1 MLDLETLKLFIAVAE
16 HGSFT
21 RAAIK
26 LGMTQPTIGKRVQ
39 QLERDL
45 SSQLLY
51 RHGRGVN
58 LTDAGER
65 LAEVARTVLMQIDK
79 ITIELE
85 DVEQQL
91 RGWVT
96 LGLPPSLG
104 ASLSVPLARQ
114 FQERFPHAKLRVIEA
129 FSGSLL
135 ELLES
140 GKIDLGVLY
149 DARLSPTILVSPLLQ
164 EDLYLIESG
173 QNAGTD
179 EPADFG
185 ELAVGPFVLS
195 NSSNGLRRVIDS
207 AAALASIT
215 VDVAFELDSITA
227 LKRIVEVGPERCVLP
242 YGAVHREV
250 REGKL
255 RARPFAGRGLSALL
269 VSAMPLHRPT
279 PRLAKELLELLVE
292 QVETCIAN
300 GMIAGKRL

>member
-1 MLDLETLKLFIAVAE
+1 MVDLETLTLFIAVAE

-39 QLERDL
+39 QLEKDL
-45 SSQLLY
+45 GSQLLY

-58 LTDAGER
+58 LTAAGER
-65 LAEVARTVLMQIDK
+65 LVEVARAVLLQLDK
-79 ITIELE
+79 VKIELE
-85 DVEQQL
+85 DAEQQL

-104 ASLSVPLARQ
+104 ASLSVPLARE
-114 FQERFPHAKLRVIEA
+114 FQNRFPHAKLRVIEA

-135 ELLES
+135 ELLEG

-164 EDLYLIESG
+164 ESLYLIESG
-173 QNAGTD
+173 RDAGSD
-179 EPADFG
+179 APADFA
-185 ELAVGPFVLS
+185 ELAIGPFVLS
-195 NSSNGLRRVIDS
+195 NSSNGMRRVIDA

-250 REGKL
+250 AEGKL
-255 RARPFAGRGLSALL
+255 RARPFVGRGLSAVL
-269 VSAMPLHRPT
+269 VSAMPLHRAA
-279 PRLAKELLELLVE
+279 PRLAKKLQELLVE
-292 QVETCIAN
+292 QVEACIAN